1 MLQAKAAAAREV
13 RLSRIASD
21 SSSGSAGGQD
31 ATSSGGGSG
40 SPLTVAAAGGGNGGA
55 GSRSGLSA
63 EVATMLLPHVP
74 LVSRLL
80 GQQVREQHNSLVVV

>member
-31 ATSSGGGSG
+31 ATTSSGGGSG

-80 GQQVREQHNSLVVV
+80 GQQVR